1 MKVPG
6 SKRLAGASMVA
17 ALFAP
22 ALQAQAQEAFK
33 VSVWGGSWQEM
44 IAATAGRKFT
54 EETGVKVQYVTGGT
68 IDRLN
73 KAKLAKG
80 KPETD
85 VTLTTS
91 HVGWLYA
98 QSDLFEK
105 LQMDRIVSRKD
116 LMPGTELSPYHLG
129 VFSYVY
135 TIGYR
140 PDLVPKDLTFSSWK
154 DLWDPRLEG
163 KIGVPDY
170 DPSHL
175 IAVSAML
182 AGTDTAQ
189 WQRGSEQLKKLKPNI
204 KAFYSSDA
212 ISQNLMSSG
221 ETAVQVILSASGY
234 YQLEQGVNIKLV
246 VPKEGAIVGIDT
258 VSIDKGSK
266 NVDLAYKFIN
276 ALLDPTVQAEIAK
289 RHSLG
294 PMNTKTKVDPKIA
307 ALPGM
312 FTTADQMKT
321 QAIIVDAKLRA
332 GKLDEW
338 KRWFAENIMN

>member
-1 MKVPG
+1 MRSHGLKWIA
-6 SKRLAGASMVA
+6 RACASM
-17 ALFAP
+17 LFAVS
-22 ALQAQAQEAFK
+22 AAHADNVFK

-44 IAATAGRKFT
+44 IAETAGKKFT
-54 EETGVKVQYVTGGT
+54 DKTGVKVQYVTGGT

-98 QSDLFEK
+98 QNDLFEK
-105 LQMDRIVSRKD
+105 LDYARIQARND
-116 LMPGTELSPYHLG
+116 LMPGSEVSPWHIG

-140 PDLVPKDLTFSSWK
+140 PDLVPEGLSFSSWQ
-154 DLWDPRLEG
+154 DLWDPRLASQ
-163 KIGVPDY
+163 IGVPDY

-182 AGTDTAQ
+182 AGSDVTQ
-189 WQRGSEQLKKLKPNI
+189 WEKGQSLLKELKPNI

-221 ETAVQVILSASGY
+221 ETPVQVILSASGY
-234 YQLEQGVNIKLV
+234 YQMDQGVNLKLV

-258 VSIDKGSK
+258 ISIDKGSQK
-266 NVDLAYKFIN
+266 MDLAYEFIN
-276 ALLDPTVQAEIAK
+276 ALLEPDVQAEIAR

-294 PMNTKTKVDPKIA
+294 PMNTKTAVDAKTASLPGMYLTAEQMKNEAIIVDPKI
-307 ALPGM
+307 
-312 FTTADQMKT
+312 
-321 QAIIVDAKLRA
+321 RA
-332 GKLDEW
+332 NNMDTW
-338 KRWFAENIMN
+338 KRWFSENIMN